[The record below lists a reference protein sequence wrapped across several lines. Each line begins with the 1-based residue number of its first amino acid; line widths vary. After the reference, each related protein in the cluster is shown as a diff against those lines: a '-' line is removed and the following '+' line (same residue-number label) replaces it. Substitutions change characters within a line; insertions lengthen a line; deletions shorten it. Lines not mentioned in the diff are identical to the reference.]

1 MLATVTSKG
10 QVTIP
15 KAIRDLLHIQPN
27 DRVDFAV
34 EEGTVVLKI
43 VQTLRELRG
52 AVPAAGKGNFAEERA
67 LAKAAVGRRV
77 AEEMG

>member
-15 KAIRDLLHIQPN
+15 KAIRDLLHLQPN

-34 EEGTVVLKI
+34 EEGQVVLKP
-43 VQTLRELRG
+43 VQTLRDLRG
-52 AVPAAGKGNFAEERA
+52 AVPAAGKGDFAEQRA
-67 LAKAAVGRRV
+67 RARAAVGRRV
-77 AEEMG
+77 REEME